1 MVKLDIFS
9 DPICPWCYIGKSYL
23 DRALEKAGNHP
34 FNIQWH
40 PFQLNPE
47 MPLQGVDRRE
57 YLERKF
63 GNKDLAI
70 KAYTPVLEHAAL
82 AGINLKLEKIIK
94 TPNTLSAHRLIFWAW
109 QEGVQNAVVSAIF
122 KAYFVEGKDIG
133 ENNVLVDISHNTG
146 IDKILVDRLLKG
158 TNDQEH
164 VIETD
169 KGAREMGIN
178 SAPTFI
184 LNGKHVITGAQN
196 VDFWSNLIN
205 EVKVSLGI

>member
-70 KAYTPVLEHAAL
+70 KAYAPVLEHAAL
-82 AGINLKLEKIIK
+82 AGLNLKLEKIMK

-122 KAYFVEGKDIG
+122 KAYFVEGRDIG
-133 ENNVLVDISHNTG
+133 KNNVLVDISHNTG

-158 TNDQEH
+158 TNDQEL

-178 SAPTFI
+178 SAPTFV

-205 EVKVSLGI
+205 EVKVSVGI

>member
-63 GNKDLAI
+63 GNKDLVI
-70 KAYTPVLEHAAL
+70 KAYAPVLEHAAL
-82 AGINLKLEKIIK
+82 AGLNLKLEKIMK

-169 KGAREMGIN
+169 KRAREMGIN

>member
-40 PFQLNPE
+40 PYQLNPE

-70 KAYTPVLEHAAL
+70 KAYAPVLEHAAL
-82 AGINLKLEKIIK
+82 AGLSLKLEKIMK

-133 ENNVLVDISHNTG
+133 ENNVLVNISHNTG
-146 IDKILVDRLLKG
+146 IDKILVDRLLTG
-158 TNDQEH
+158 TNDREH

>member
-1 MVKLDIFS
+1 MVKFDIFS

-47 MPLQGVDRRE
+47 MPLQGIDRRE

-82 AGINLKLEKIIK
+82 AGINLKLEKIMK

-133 ENNVLVDISHNTG
+133 ENTVLVDISYNTG

-158 TNDQEH
+158 TNDQEL

-178 SAPTFI
+178 SAPTFV

-205 EVKVSLGI
+205 EVKVSVGI

>member
-9 DPICPWCYIGKSYL
+9 DPVCPWCYIGKSYL

-47 MPLQGVDRRE
+47 MPLEGVNRKK
-57 YLERKF
+57 YLETKF
-63 GNKDLAI
+63 GSRDLAV

-82 AGINLKLEKIIK
+82 AGLNLKLEDIEK
-94 TPNTLSAHRLIFWAW
+94 TPNTLSSHRLIFWAW
-109 QEGVQNAVVSAIF
+109 QEGVQNAVVSALF
-122 KAYFVEGKDIG
+122 KAYFTEGRDIG
-133 ENNVLVDISHNTG
+133 KNAVLIDISHNAG
-146 IDKILVDRLLKG
+146 ISRDLVSRLLAG
-158 TNDQEH
+158 QNDLEQ
-164 VIETD
+164 VIELD
-169 KGAREMGIN
+169 KAARKMGVN

-196 VDFWSNLIN
+196 VEFWSNLIT
-205 EVKVSLGI
+205 EVKDNIGI

>member
-70 KAYTPVLEHAAL
+70 KAYAPVLEHAAL
-82 AGINLKLEKIIK
+82 AGLNLKLEKIMK

-109 QEGVQNAVVSAIF
+109 QEGAQNAVVSAIF

-146 IDKILVDRLLKG
+146 IDKILVDRLLTG

-164 VIETD
+164 VNETD

-196 VDFWSNLIN
+196 VDFWSNLIK

>member
-70 KAYTPVLEHAAL
+70 KAYAPVLEHAAL
-82 AGINLKLEKIIK
+82 AGLNLKLEKIMK

-109 QEGVQNAVVSAIF
+109 QEGVQNAIVSAIF
-122 KAYFVEGKDIG
+122 KAYFVEGRDIG

-169 KGAREMGIN
+169 KGARGMGIN

-205 EVKVSLGI
+205 EIKVSLGI

>member
-1 MVKLDIFS
+1 
-9 DPICPWCYIGKSYL
+9 
-23 DRALEKAGNHP
+23 
-34 FNIQWH
+34 
-40 PFQLNPE
+40 
-47 MPLQGVDRRE
+47 
-57 YLERKF
+57 
-63 GNKDLAI
+63 
-70 KAYTPVLEHAAL
+70 
-82 AGINLKLEKIIK
+82 
-94 TPNTLSAHRLIFWAW
+94 
-109 QEGVQNAVVSAIF
+109 VQNAVVSAIF

-205 EVKVSLGI
+205 EIKVSLGI

>member
-70 KAYTPVLEHAAL
+70 KAYAPVLEHAAL
-82 AGINLKLEKIIK
+82 AGLNLKLEKIMK

-133 ENNVLVDISHNTG
+133 ENNVLVNISHNTG
-146 IDKILVDRLLKG
+146 IDKILVDRLLTG
-158 TNDQEH
+158 TNDREH

-169 KGAREMGIN
+169 NGAREMGIN

>member
-47 MPLQGVDRRE
+47 MPLQGIDRRE

-70 KAYTPVLEHAAL
+70 KAYAPVLEHAAL
-82 AGINLKLEKIIK
+82 AGLNLKLEKIMK

-109 QEGVQNAVVSAIF
+109 QEGVQNAVVSAMF

-133 ENNVLVDISHNTG
+133 DNTVLVDISHNTG

-158 TNDQEH
+158 TNDQEY

-205 EVKVSLGI
+205 EVKVSVGI

>member
-70 KAYTPVLEHAAL
+70 KAYAPVLEHAAL
-82 AGINLKLEKIIK
+82 AGLNLKLEKIMK

-133 ENNVLVDISHNTG
+133 ENNVLVNISHNTG
-146 IDKILVDRLLKG
+146 IDKILVDRLLTG
-158 TNDQEH
+158 TNDREH

>member
-23 DRALEKAGNHP
+23 DRALEKVGNHP

-47 MPLQGVDRRE
+47 MPLQGVDRKE
-57 YLERKF
+57 YLEKKF

-82 AGINLKLEKIIK
+82 AGINLKLEKITK

-109 QEGVQNAVVSAIF
+109 QEGLQNAVVSAIF

-133 ENNVLVDISHNTG
+133 KNAVLVDISHNTG
-146 IDKILVDRLLKG
+146 IDKVLIDRLLKG
-158 TNDQEH
+158 KNDQEQ

-169 KGAREMGIN
+169 NGAREMGIN

-184 LNGKHVITGAQN
+184 LNRKHVITGAQN

-205 EVKVSLGI
+205 EVKVDLGI

>member
-133 ENNVLVDISHNTG
+133 ENTVLVDISHNTG
-146 IDKILVDRLLKG
+146 IDKIVVDRLLKG
-158 TNDQEH
+158 TNDKEQ

-184 LNGKHVITGAQN
+184 LNGRHVITGAQN

-205 EVKVSLGI
+205 EVKVSLSI

>member
-23 DRALEKAGNHP
+23 DRALEKAGDHP

-47 MPLQGVDRRE
+47 MPLLGVERKE

-63 GNKDLAI
+63 GNKDLVI
-70 KAYTPVLEHAAL
+70 KAYAPVLKHAAL
-82 AGINLKLEKIIK
+82 AGINLKLEKITK

-133 ENNVLVDISHNTG
+133 SNAVLVDISHNTG
-146 IDKILVDRLLKG
+146 IDKVLVERLLKG
-158 TNDQEH
+158 TNDQDH
-164 VIETD
+164 VIQTD
-169 KGAREMGIN
+169 NGARKMGIN

-196 VDFWSNLIN
+196 VEFWSNLII
-205 EVKVSLGI
+205 EVNVKLGI

>member
-1 MVKLDIFS
+1 M
-9 DPICPWCYIGKSYL
+9 
-23 DRALEKAGNHP
+23 
-34 FNIQWH
+34 
-40 PFQLNPE
+40 
-47 MPLQGVDRRE
+47 
-57 YLERKF
+57 
-63 GNKDLAI
+63 
-70 KAYTPVLEHAAL
+70 
-82 AGINLKLEKIIK
+82 
-94 TPNTLSAHRLIFWAW
+94 
-109 QEGVQNAVVSAIF
+109 QNAVVSAIF

-133 ENNVLVDISHNTG
+133 ENSVLVSISHNTG
-146 IDKILVDRLLKG
+146 IDKILVDRLLTG

>member
-70 KAYTPVLEHAAL
+70 KAYAPVLEHAAL
-82 AGINLKLEKIIK
+82 AGLNLKLEKIMK

-122 KAYFVEGKDIG
+122 KAYFVEGRDIG

-158 TNDQEH
+158 TSDQEH

-196 VDFWSNLIN
+196 VDFWSNLIK